1 MPQGS
6 TNLSASEQ
14 KPEPIPW
21 PTEERYSLGPEMSL
35 RSASYALLL
44 GLGLSLGACTPPPT
58 IRPPDPASLR
68 PLGELS
74 EFGNT
79 LIYALFYR
87 RAATIRSWMAPALR
101 AQVTARDLLDAGSRI
116 AKTHGLPQA
125 LVESK
130 IHREG
135 ELVWYSELV
144 LHRLAVERADGGPI
158 RLMLYQFAVDPQ
170 GRLVR
175 LLVREHVHVR
185 DLHPPAERYL
195 AINRFHFP
203 SVGEWTIIH
212 GGRRKS
218 TNYHHNSRTQR
229 YAYDIVIKKG
239 GRARSAKGK
248 RKSFSYG
255 RPLTAPA
262 SGVVITAINNVP
274 ENRRGEKGKGGGNGV
289 VIDHGFGEFTSLW
302 HMIPGT
308 VQVAVGDQ
316 VVVGQH
322 LGNVGNSGH
331 SSGPHIHF
339 HASTDPRNKSRAMG
353 LPAPFVD
360 VYIDG
365 VWIEKALPVRGQRI
379 RRPEIKAERHPP
391 KLSTA
396 PTIYFDL

>member
-1 MPQGS
+1 M
-6 TNLSASEQ
+6 
-14 KPEPIPW
+14 
-21 PTEERYSLGPEMSL
+21 RL
-35 RSASYALLL
+35 RSAFYALLL
-44 GLGLSLGACTPPPT
+44 GLGLSLSACKPPPT
-58 IRPPDPASLR
+58 VRPPDPAGLR
-68 PLGELS
+68 PLDELS

-79 LIYALFYR
+79 LIYSLFYR
-87 RAATIRSWMAPALR
+87 RAATIRSWMTPALR
-101 AQVTARDLLDAGSRI
+101 AQVTARGLLDAGSRI

-144 LHRLAVERADGGPI
+144 LHRLAIERADGAPV
-158 RLMLYQFAVDPQ
+158 RLMLYQFAVDPK

-175 LLVREHVHVR
+175 LLVREHVRVSDIRH
-185 DLHPPAERYL
+185 PAEHYL

-203 SVGEWTIIH
+203 STGEWTIIH

-229 YAYDIVIKKG
+229 YAYDIVVKKG
-239 GRARSAKGK
+239 GRARSGKGK
-248 RKSFSYG
+248 RKHWSYG
-255 RPLTAPA
+255 SPLTAPT
-262 SGVVITAINNVP
+262 SGVVITAINDVP
-274 ENRRGEKGKGGGNGV
+274 ENRRGETGKGGGNGV

-316 VVVGQH
+316 VVVGQR

-339 HASTDPRNKSRAMG
+339 HASTDPRDKSRAMG

-365 VWIEKALPVRGQRI
+365 SWVEKALPVRDQRI
-379 RRPEIKAERHPP
+379 RRPELKPERRAP

-396 PTIYFDL
+396 PVTYFDL